1 MKNLK
6 LAQMEADYGDVVP
19 RRDYEKLDQR
29 FQLLQ
34 KDIQKLKKDH
44 NTLMKEHKWVT
55 NFFFDVVRVNLLRLV
70 IEHRHV
76 FVAPF

>member
-1 MKNLK
+1 MVTWSLIRKGIPLFERYRKAREDIEVKNLK

-44 NTLMKEHKWVT
+44 DTLMKEHK
-55 NFFFDVVRVNLLRLV
+55 
-70 IEHRHV
+70 
-76 FVAPF
+76 